1 MNVIKRIR
9 IAEQKDF
16 ELRVDVVNI
25 LNTPYWANPNVDIN
39 NAQFGRITTS
49 DTTGASNADFRS
61 GNRRFT
67 FNARISF

>member
-1 MNVIKRIR
+1 VK

-25 LNTPYWANPNVDIN
+25 LNTPYWANPNTDIN
-39 NAQFGRITTS
+39 SALFGRLNAN
-49 DTTGASNADFRS
+49 DVTGQSNADFKN

-67 FNARISF
+67 FNARINF